1 MQQLSTDNKHSRYRG
16 GEIGGLAADKLRE
29 INRAHEVYTATE
41 SKRQK
46 VKAALTKAG
55 HRIDGRLEAAL
66 ASARTVA
73 EVEEVYGPYKPDAKR
88 TKAAAARAL
97 GLGPAADAVGV
108 APSCMPS
115 CMSIGFV
122 TLVSLSPCLVVAPTV
137 SQQSF
142 PPVPGHTFWGIVSR
156 ILGVF
161 TSCSH
166 IARRIAGASKRGQ
179 RC

>member
-1 MQQLSTDNKHSRYRG
+1 MSTDNKHSRYRG

-55 HRIDGRLEAAL
+55 HRIDGRLDAAL

-108 APSCMPS
+108 APSCI
-115 CMSIGFV
+115 SIGFV
-122 TLVSLSPCLVVAPTV
+122 TLVSHSPSLVVAPL
-137 SQQSF
+137 SRSKSF
-142 PPVPGHTFWGIVSR
+142 YPVPGHTFGGIVSR

-166 IARRIAGASKRGQ
+166 VARRIAGASKRSTFLNGDL
-179 RC
+179 